1 MTRPPRQRER
11 PAPAAPSPE
20 VETAVLEP
28 VMFTHEPVAAEPE
41 PTIAPAPLAQ
51 EPSLPETSTDEQ
63 QPEPVAVAPAQ
74 QPWRMEPIAL
84 PPDMVMVETQAEK
97 AARMLEEERQD
108 VPRPARAP
116 RQRNPEP
123 VIPDEPLQ
131 QVETRKE

>member
-1 MTRPPRQRER
+1 
-11 PAPAAPSPE
+11 
-20 VETAVLEP
+20 
-28 VMFTHEPVAAEPE
+28 MFTHDPVAVEPE

-51 EPSLPETSTDEQ
+51 EPYLRETSTDER
-63 QPEPVAVAPAQ
+63 QPEPVAAAPARQ
-74 QPWRMEPIAL
+74 SWKMEPVVL
-84 PPDMVMVETQAEK
+84 PPDMMMIETQADK

-108 VPRPARAP
+108 ESRPARPP

>member
-1 MTRPPRQRER
+1 
-11 PAPAAPSPE
+11 
-20 VETAVLEP
+20 
-28 VMFTHEPVAAEPE
+28 MFTHEPVAAEPQ
-41 PTIAPAPLAQ
+41 PTIAPAALPQ
-51 EPSLPETSTDEQ
+51 ERYLPAADIDERR
-63 QPEPVAVAPAQ
+63 PEPVAVASAR
-74 QPWRMEPIAL
+74 QPWKMEPIAL

-108 VPRPARAP
+108 ESRPARQP